1 MNGSENGFAG
11 ALFFSLIALGAILK
25 IDDVAGLAV
34 AAVSAIAAA
43 TSVRRAI
50 INAAEAAEDD
60 HQRIE
65 IQFQQLRQKI
75 NEGYTATAEAMNAV
89 TETSNALQENL
100 QGIRSR
106 LAGLDN
112 LTALTETV
120 SAVGAALKSIED
132 SNASTEINV
141 RRLGEKFSD
150 VANAVE
156 KNSETVNELSKNIS
170 ADFEKLQKV
179 GEENKSAIQTE
190 VKLLGVVGQLL
201 KNPATVKNL
210 ETLQTSLDEVK
221 DKLQVIEE
229 IKNSFDAA
237 QEKSAELVR
246 LVGEIASQNNT
257 VVEATSN
264 LENATLDSADSFKAV
279 GKQIVT
285 GTENL
290 TSMFDDVR
298 KELSTLTKKLDAYNG
313 LTRATLE
320 QYSNLTEQDV
330 RILEK
335 ISERINAGRK

>member
-25 IDDVAGLAV
+25 IDDVVGFAVAFIGAV
-34 AAVSAIAAA
+34 AAAAFL
-43 TSVRRAI
+43 RRAFI
-50 INAAEAAEDD
+50 QMQISAEDD
-60 HQRIE
+60 HQRME

-89 TETSNALQENL
+89 TETSESLQENL

-106 LAGLDN
+106 LATLEN
-112 LTALTETV
+112 LTSLAETV
-120 SAVGAALKSIED
+120 SAVGASVKSIED

-150 VANAVE
+150 VSNAVE
-156 KNSETVNELSKNIS
+156 KNSETVGELSKNLS
-170 ADFEKLQKV
+170 ANFEKLQSLS
-179 GEENKSAIQTE
+179 EENKSSLQTA

-201 KNPATVKNL
+201 KSPAFAKDF
-210 ETLQTSLDEVK
+210 EKMQTSLDEIGI
-221 DKLQVIEE
+221 KLQVIEE
-229 IKNSFDAA
+229 LK
-237 QEKSAELVR
+237 KSADELLTVAE
-246 LVGEIASQNNT
+246 EISNQNLST
-257 VVEATSN
+257 VEATAN
-264 LENATLDSADSFKAV
+264 LEHATIDSAENFKEV
-279 GKQIVT
+279 GKTIVA

-335 ISERINAGRK
+335 ISERLNAGRK

>member
-11 ALFFSLIALGAILK
+11 ALFFALIALGAILK
-25 IDDVAGLAV
+25 IDDAIGLAV
-34 AAVSAIAAA
+34 AVGAAMAAA
-43 TSVRRAI
+43 IFLRRGFI
-50 INAAEAAEDD
+50 QAANAAEDD

-75 NEGYTATAEAMNAV
+75 NEGYSATTDAMNAI
-89 TETSNALQENL
+89 TETSNTLQENL

-106 LAGLDN
+106 LAALDN
-112 LTALTETV
+112 LTALAETT
-120 SAVGAALKSIED
+120 SAVGASMKSMED
-132 SNASTEINV
+132 SSASTEINV
-141 RRLGEKFSD
+141 RRLGERFSD

-156 KNSETVNELSKNIS
+156 KNSETINELSKS
-170 ADFEKLQKV
+170 LSGDFKKLQTSN
-179 GEENKSAIQTE
+179 EENKTSLQTA

-201 KNPATVKNL
+201 KTPAFTKDL
-210 ETLQTSLDEVK
+210 EKIQNSIDSIGTKIEILDELKKISELVEKLDEVS
-221 DKLQVIEE
+221 
-229 IKNSFDAA
+229 N
-237 QEKSAELVR
+237 
-246 LVGEIASQNNT
+246 QNLS
-257 VVEATSN
+257 VVEAASN
-264 LENATLDSADSFKAV
+264 VENVTRDSAENFRQV
-279 GKQIVT
+279 GQQIVT

-290 TSMFDDVR
+290 TTMFDDVR

>member
-1 MNGSENGFAG
+1 M
-11 ALFFSLIALGAILK
+11 
-25 IDDVAGLAV
+25 
-34 AAVSAIAAA
+34 AAA
-43 TSVRRAI
+43 IFLRRGFI
-50 INAAEAAEDD
+50 QAANAAEDD

-75 NEGYTATAEAMNAV
+75 NEGYGATTDAMNAV
-89 TETSNALQENL
+89 TEVSNSLQENL

-106 LAGLDN
+106 LAALDN
-112 LTALTETV
+112 LTAIAETT
-120 SAVGAALKSIED
+120 SAVGASMKSLED
-132 SNASTEINV
+132 SSASTEINV

-156 KNSETVNELSKNIS
+156 KNSETVNELSKNLS
-170 ADFEKLQKV
+170 ADFKKIQTS
-179 GEENKSAIQTE
+179 GDENKSSLQTA

-201 KNPATVKNL
+201 KNPAFAKDI
-210 ETLQTSLDEVK
+210 EKLQNSIDNIGTKIEILDE
-221 DKLQVIEE
+221 L
-229 IKNSFDAA
+229 KNSFEENKTKISELIEIAGEISNQNVALVAA
-237 QEKSAELVR
+237 AGNVENASTDSAENFR
-246 LVGEIASQNNT
+246 E
-257 VVEATSN
+257 
-264 LENATLDSADSFKAV
+264 V